1 MRTPNSH
8 QSESKSRRWSMT
20 LAVAATSA
28 VLALGA
34 CNTMEGAGEDMQ
46 AAGAGLERE
55 AKDAKR

>member
-1 MRTPNSH
+1 MRSPNSR
-8 QSESKSRRWSMT
+8 SESTSRRWSMT

-34 CNTMEGAGEDMQ
+34 CNTMEGIGEDTQ

-55 AKDAKR
+55 AKDAQN

>member
-1 MRTPNSH
+1 MHSPS
-8 QSESKSRRWSMT
+8 SPSDSKSRRWSMT

-34 CNTMEGAGEDMQ
+34 CNTMEGAGQDMQ

-55 AKDAKR
+55 ADEAK